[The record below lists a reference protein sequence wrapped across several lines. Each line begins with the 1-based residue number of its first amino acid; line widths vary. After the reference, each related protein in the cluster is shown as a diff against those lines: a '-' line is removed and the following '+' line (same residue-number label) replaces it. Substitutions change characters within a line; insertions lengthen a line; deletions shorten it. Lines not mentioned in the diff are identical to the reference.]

1 MADIFPTGY
10 YAVKSGM
17 EMLTGMAVRDSTI
30 VVVGS
35 GPVGLCAIVA
45 AANLRPQRLLAI
57 DSVKDRLGRAEKLGA
72 KPLNLLDGMANL
84 QAQVEAVTEGRD
96 ADLVI
101 EAVGLSPALRTAFEI
116 IPWSAKEAYEY
127 VLAPSAYPLTVEVID
142 TDLIPAR
149 TSGFKW
155 ADAPLGAFSV
165 RL

>member
-101 EAVGLSPALRTAFEI
+101 EA
-116 IPWSAKEAYEY
+116 IPWSAKEAY
-127 VLAPSAYPLTVEVID
+127 D
-142 TDLIPAR
+142 
-149 TSGFKW
+149 KN
-155 ADAPLGAFSV
+155 V
-165 RL
+165 RLQMGRCPVRSIFSEALELLEKKQKSLG